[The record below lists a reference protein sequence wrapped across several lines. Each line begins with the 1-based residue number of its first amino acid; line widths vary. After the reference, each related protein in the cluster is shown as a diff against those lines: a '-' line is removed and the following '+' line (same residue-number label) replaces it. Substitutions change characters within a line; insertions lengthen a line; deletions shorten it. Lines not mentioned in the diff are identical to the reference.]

1 MFFSFCYTIIILMQ
15 KEMTMKKT
23 SATVLLLSA
32 VLVFMSCGFG
42 SGDISTTGTK
52 WNTTM
57 TINGLAEK
65 GGIYSD
71 SKDSD
76 GVVLGAG
83 FNNVSQPYYKRVWE
97 QLGNVEQVA
106 EITSTITV
114 DLVKSKL
121 ISTDGARNAVFGLA
135 FDLDTNKAGGQNVD
149 FCLVGIRQSGASA
162 FDYYFERYTEV
173 TPAKKASGITKEK
186 SLGSYFTFSGGSG
199 TEGKLYEYSSGIA
212 YEHWTGS
219 STSTGGAADWKTLSS
234 NYYAYTSGTSFSV
247 DLYIKQATPGEYI
260 VYLGKPN
267 TTDKIQIGMFGVS
280 TGTVAQ
286 NKIKQTTRIAG
297 YTRYGPAKTIGGQ
310 AYLAGGI
317 ACYGS
322 TPFDTKLV
330 VNYKQDR
337 TSLKGALFAEEE

>member
-1 MFFSFCYTIIILMQ
+1 M
-15 KEMTMKKT
+15 
-23 SATVLLLSA
+23 
-32 VLVFMSCGFG
+32 
-42 SGDISTTGTK
+42 GT
-52 WNTTM
+52 
-57 TINGLAEK
+57 
-65 GGIYSD
+65 
-71 SKDSD
+71 
-76 GVVLGAG
+76 
-83 FNNVSQPYYKRVWE
+83 
-97 QLGNVEQVA
+97 
-106 EITSTITV
+106 
-114 DLVKSKL
+114 
-121 ISTDGARNAVFGLA
+121 
-135 FDLDTNKAGGQNVD
+135 
-149 FCLVGIRQSGASA
+149 
-162 FDYYFERYTEV
+162 
-173 TPAKKASGITKEK
+173 
-186 SLGSYFTFSGGSG
+186 
-199 TEGKLYEYSSGIA
+199 LYEYSSGTS

-219 STSTGGAADWKTLSS
+219 STSASGAADWKTLSS
-234 NYYAYTSGTSFSV
+234 NYYTYTAGTSFSV

-297 YTRYGPAKTIGGQ
+297 YTRYGPAKTIGDQ